1 MAGYIGVMKST
12 VQLGL
17 DWWDAWQKRSVNTSI
32 FAAMVTVGGIT
43 MCVKLVAIAKDVA
56 IAMQFG
62 TSDALDAF
70 LIAYV
75 LPAFAINLIGGSL
88 NAALIPTYIQVQTQE
103 GTQAAQ
109 HLLSSVMVWTI
120 GILMALSVL
129 LALTSPYLFP
139 LMASGF
145 TVEKLALVQSLFYLM
160 LPTLVLTGIAT
171 IWSALLNACHRF
183 ALAAIVPV
191 ATSIVTVLIVVGL
204 AEQWDSYTIA
214 LGMVVGALIETA
226 VLGWGLS
233 REGVSLLP
241 RWHGASPAV
250 KQVLGQ
256 YVPMVAAAFLMGGTD
271 LVSQSMAATLS
282 PGSVSALSY
291 GNKLTNVMLG
301 IGALTVSSSVFPHFS
316 RMVAARDWCG
326 LRHTL
331 LTYSR
336 WLFIGTLP
344 VMAALIYYSETVV
357 ALAFQRGAF
366 SAADTHLVGQIQA
379 IYLLQVP
386 LYVVKTLFVKLISAF
401 NANYVFM
408 WGNVINLSISILL
421 TYVLMQRFGVIGI
434 ALATTLMY
442 LISGIFL
449 LWVSLRLMRAKAEG
463 QV

>member
-1 MAGYIGVMKST
+1 MKST

-17 DWWDAWQKRSVNTSI
+17 DWWNTWQKRSVNTSI
-32 FAAMVTVGGIT
+32 FAAMVTVGGST
-43 MCVKLVAIAKDVA
+43 VCVKLVAMAKDVV

-70 LIAYV
+70 LIAYL
-75 LPAFAINLIGGSL
+75 LPSFAINLIAGSL

-109 HLLSSVMVWTI
+109 HLLSSVTAWTI
-120 GILMALSVL
+120 GILLALSVL
-129 LALTSPYLFP
+129 LVLIAPYLFP
-139 LMASGF
+139 MMASGF
-145 TVEKLALVQSLFYLM
+145 TVEKLALVQSLFYMM

-171 IWSALLNACHRF
+171 VWRALLNACNRF

-191 ATSIVTVLIVVGL
+191 VTSLVTVLLVVGM
-204 AEQWDSYTIA
+204 AERWGSSTIA
-214 LGMVVGALIETA
+214 LGLVVGALIETA

-241 RWHGASPAV
+241 WWRGASPAV

-291 GNKLTNVMLG
+291 GNKLANVMLG
-301 IGALTVSSSVFPHFS
+301 IGELAVSSAVFPHFS
-316 RMVAARDWCG
+316 RMVAVRDWSG

-344 VMAALIYYSETVV
+344 VVTALIYYSEPLI

-366 SAADTHLVGQIQA
+366 SAADTHLVGQIQT

-386 LYVVKTLFVKLISAF
+386 LYIVKTLFVKQISAF
-401 NANYVFM
+401 KANHVFM
-408 WGNVINLSISILL
+408 WGNAINLTMSILL
-421 TYVLMQRFGVIGI
+421 TYVLMQWFGVIGI
-434 ALATTLMY
+434 AMATTLMY
-442 LISGIFL
+442 LISGVFL
-449 LWVSLRLMRAKAEG
+449 LWVSLRLMKVNAGGRE
-463 QV
+463 

>member
-1 MAGYIGVMKST
+1 MKST

-17 DWWDAWQKRSVNTSI
+17 DWWGAWQKRSVNTSI

-75 LPAFAINLIGGSL
+75 LPAFAINLIGASL
-88 NAALIPTYIQVQTQE
+88 NAALIPTYIEVQTQE

-120 GILMALSVL
+120 GILVALSVL

-139 LMASGF
+139 LMGSGF
-145 TVEKLALVQSLFYLM
+145 TAEKLALVQSLFYMM

-171 IWSALLNACHRF
+171 IWSALLNACNRF

-191 ATSIVTVLIVVGL
+191 ATSIVTVLIVVGM

-214 LGMVVGALIETA
+214 LGLVVGALVETA
-226 VLGWGLS
+226 ILGWGLL

-301 IGALTVSSSVFPHFS
+301 IGALTVSSAVFPHFS
-316 RMVAARDWCG
+316 RMVAVRDWCG

-344 VMAALIYYSETVV
+344 VIAALIYYSETVV

-401 NANYVFM
+401 NANYVFI
-408 WGNVINLSISILL
+408 WGNAINLSLSMLL
-421 TYVLMQRFGVIGI
+421 TYVLMQQFGVIGI
-434 ALATTLMY
+434 ALATSLMY
-442 LISGIFL
+442 LISSIFL

-463 QV
+463 QA

>member
-1 MAGYIGVMKST
+1 MKST

-32 FAAMVTVGGIT
+32 FAAMVTVGSIT
-43 MCVKLVAIAKDVA
+43 VCVKLVAMAKDVV
-56 IAMQFG
+56 IAMHFG
-62 TSDALDAF
+62 TGDALDAF
-70 LIAYV
+70 LIAYL

-103 GTQAAQ
+103 GPQAAQ
-109 HLLSSVMVWTI
+109 HLLSSIMALTI

-129 LALTSPYLFP
+129 LALASPYLFP

-145 TVEKLALVQSLFYLM
+145 TIEKLALVQSLFYMM
-160 LPTLVLTGIAT
+160 LPILVLTGIAT
-171 IWSALLNACHRF
+171 IWSALLNACSRF
-183 ALAAIVPV
+183 ALAALVPMV
-191 ATSIVTVLIVVGL
+191 TSIMTVVVVVGM

-241 RWHGASPAV
+241 RWRGASPAV

-256 YVPMVAAAFLMGGTD
+256 YAPMVAAAFLMGGTD
-271 LVSQSMAATLS
+271 LVSQSLASTLS

-291 GNKLTNVMLG
+291 GSKLTNDMLA
-301 IGALTVSSSVFPHFS
+301 IGALTVSSAVFPHFS
-316 RMVAARDWCG
+316 RMVSLKDWSG

-336 WLFIGTLP
+336 WLFLGTLP
-344 VMAALIYYSETVV
+344 VAAVLIYYSEPVI

-386 LYVVKTLFVKLISAF
+386 LYTVKTLFVKLISAF
-401 NANYVFM
+401 KANHIFM
-408 WGNVINLSISILL
+408 WGNTINLTMSILL
-421 TYVLMQRFGVIGI
+421 TYVLMQWFGVIGV
-434 ALATTLMY
+434 AMATTLMY
-442 LISGIFL
+442 LISGVFL
-449 LWVSLRLMRAKAEG
+449 LCVSLWLMKVKAEG
-463 QV
+463 RE

>member
-1 MAGYIGVMKST
+1 MKST

-17 DWWDAWQKRSVNTSI
+17 NWWGAWQKRSVNSSI

-43 MCVKLVAIAKDVA
+43 MCVKLVAVAKDVA

-139 LMASGF
+139 LMGSGF
-145 TVEKLALVQSLFYLM
+145 TAEKLALVQSLFYIM

-171 IWSALLNACHRF
+171 IWRALLNACNRF

-191 ATSIVTVLIVVGL
+191 ATSLVTVLIVVGM
-204 AEQWDSYTIA
+204 AERWDSYTIA
-214 LGMVVGALIETA
+214 LGMLVGALVETA
-226 VLGWGLS
+226 ILGWGLL
-233 REGVSLLP
+233 REEVSLLP

-301 IGALTVSSSVFPHFS
+301 IGALAVSSAVFPHFS
-316 RMVAARDWCG
+316 RMVAVRDWCG

-379 IYLLQVP
+379 IYFLQVP

-408 WGNVINLSISILL
+408 WGNAINLSLSMLL
-421 TYVLMQRFGVIGI
+421 TYVLMQQFGVIGI

-449 LWVSLRLMRAKAEG
+449 FWVSLRLMRAKAEG
-463 QV
+463 QA